1 MQRPRGLSTLGA
13 VALLVVTACSPA
25 AQPSPSAS
33 ARPSSAPPQSA
44 SASTSPSAVT
54 GGTLTVHL
62 YQAFTSF
69 YPWSESGTGGDS
81 LSMELQWDF
90 LAAYDEKGQP
100 EMRLADSIEP
110 SADAKTWTIKLKP
123 GLKWSD
129 GTPFTSADVLF
140 SWKENANPN
149 HSYNWGLWS
158 NVVGATEWQK
168 AGDFSKD
175 IPGITA
181 PDDNTVVFTL
191 KEPNA
196 AFLATL
202 LNFRNYILP
211 SKAVLA
217 AAPNIAELKKKE
229 VWALPYWQSPTVGI
243 GPYLWSKTETG
254 QFLSFKPNP
263 NWRGNPAKF
272 DEVIVKP
279 IADFAVAA
287 AQLQSGDLDLA
298 IVTLDDLD
306 GLAAAGLQT
315 GTGVAPFPIQ
325 SDMNNSKASRFQ
337 DPKVRQ
343 AFMYGCD
350 RQGFV
355 DSFLKGKGQKVDS
368 YFFPDWVPKDGI
380 TVYNYDPAK
389 AKSLLDEAKFDYSK
403 PVQWL
408 SWNKDARDRQSF
420 LEDCQAKMKDI
431 GVQITI
437 VNGLD
442 VTNKKTADGDWDL
455 ALYGGYPIADPD
467 QIRQFTSCSAIGS
480 VVKPNG
486 FRWNGANYTNYCDK
500 KFDDLMDQGSKV
512 ADQAQRATIYKQ
524 AQDIFLSDIPIMI
537 NYINATAYAYSAK
550 LQGVTIYGDPS
561 QAFLK
566 IDQWSKTP

>member
-1 MQRPRGLSTLGA
+1 MQRPR
-13 VALLVVTACSPA
+13 ALFALATVVVTVFAACSPA
-25 AQPSPSAS
+25 PAVSPSGAATAGS
-33 ARPSSAPPQSA
+33 AAPSGSVAP
-44 SASTSPSAVT
+44 VT

-62 YQAFTSF
+62 YQQYTSF

-81 LSMELQWDF
+81 LVMELQWDY

-100 EMRLADSIEP
+100 QMRLADSIEA

-123 GLKWSD
+123 GVTWSD

-149 HSYNWGLWS
+149 HSYNAGLWS

-168 AGDFSKD
+168 AADFTKD
-175 IPGITA
+175 IPGISA
-181 PDDNTVVFTL
+181 PDANTVVFTL

-202 LNFRNYILP
+202 LNFRNYIIP
-211 SKAVLA
+211 SKAILA
-217 AAPNIAELKKKE
+217 AAPNIATLKQKE
-229 VWALPYWQSPTVGI
+229 VWALPYWQAPTVGI
-243 GPYLWSKTETG
+243 GPYLWNKTETG

-263 NWRGNPAKF
+263 KWRGTPARF

-287 AQLQSGDLDLA
+287 AQLQSGDIDLA

-306 GLAAAGLQT
+306 GLAAAGFTT
-315 GTGVAPFPIQ
+315 GTGLAPFPIQ
-325 SDMNNSKASRFQ
+325 SDMNNSKSSRFQ
-337 DPKVRQ
+337 NPKVRQ

-380 TVYNYDPAK
+380 TVYNYDAAK
-389 AKSLLDEAKFDYSK
+389 AKALLDEAKFDYAK
-403 PVQWL
+403 KLQWL

-420 LEDCQAKMKDI
+420 LEDCQAKMKTI
-431 GVQITI
+431 GVTIEI

-467 QIRQFTSCSAIGS
+467 QIRQFTACSAIGTQAKS
-480 VVKPNG
+480 NG
-486 FRWNGANYTNYCDK
+486 FKWGGANYTNYCNP
-500 KFDDLMDQGSKV
+500 KFDSLMDQASKI
-512 ADQAQRATIYKQ
+512 ADQAQRAALYKQ
-524 AQDIFLSDIPIMI
+524 AQDIFLNDVPMMI
-537 NYINATAYAYSAK
+537 NYRNATAYAYSAK
-550 LQGVTIYGDPS
+550 LQGLVIYGDPS

-566 IDQWSKTP
+566 IDEWSKAP

>member
-1 MQRPRGLSTLGA
+1 MQRPR
-13 VALLVVTACSPA
+13 ALFALATVVVIVFPACSPA
-25 AQPSPSAS
+25 PAVSPSAS
-33 ARPSSAPPQSA
+33 TAPSAAASASVAPSA
-44 SASTSPSAVT
+44 SAAAA

-62 YQAFTSF
+62 YQQYTSF

-81 LSMELQWDF
+81 LVMELQWDY

-100 EMRLADSIEP
+100 QMRLADSIEP

-123 GLKWSD
+123 GLTWSD

-149 HSYNWGLWS
+149 HSYNSGLWS

-168 AGDFSKD
+168 AADFTKD

-181 PDDNTVVFTL
+181 PDENTVVFTL
-191 KEPNA
+191 KQPNA
-196 AFLATL
+196 AFIATL

-217 AAPNIAELKKKE
+217 AAPNIATLKQKE

-243 GPYLWSKTETG
+243 GPYLWNKTETG

-263 NWRGNPAKF
+263 KWRGNPAKF

-287 AQLQSGDLDLA
+287 AQLQSGDIDLA

-306 GLAAAGLQT
+306 GLAAAGFTT
-315 GTGVAPFPIQ
+315 GTGLAPFPIQ
-325 SDMNNSKASRFQ
+325 SDMNNSKSSRFQ
-337 DPKVRQ
+337 NPKVRQ

-355 DSFLKGKGQKVDS
+355 DSFLKGKGQKVDT

-380 TVYNYDPAK
+380 TVYNYDAAK
-389 AKSLLDEAKFDYSK
+389 AKSLLDEAKFDYAK
-403 PVQWL
+403 KVQWL

-431 GVQITI
+431 GVTIEI

-467 QIRQFTSCSAIGS
+467 QIRQFTACSAIGTQAKS
-480 VVKPNG
+480 NG
-486 FRWNGANYTNYCDK
+486 FKWGGANYTNYCNPA
-500 KFDDLMDQGSKV
+500 FDTLMDQASKI
-512 ADQAQRATIYKQ
+512 ADQGQRATLYKQ
-524 AQDIFLSDIPIMI
+524 AQDIFLNDVPMMI
-537 NYINATAYAYSAK
+537 NYRNATAYAYNAK
-550 LQGVTIYGDPS
+550 LQGVVIYGDPS

-566 IDQWSKTP
+566 IDEWSKTP